1 MSCPDANYSIF
12 QTILKLRPNP
22 LQEKNPPIVV
32 PGDEVAEVNL
42 QPDLAIGSASIAII
56 AILPSERPATN
67 AKNPGLNP
75 QVAMVGKVPPEVA
88 VVSED
93 MNFVGEATGVVIPT
107 DVEGLGVFIKSPRL
121 FITVNGTGFQ
131 I

>member
-1 MSCPDANYSIF
+1 M
-12 QTILKLRPNP
+12 
-22 LQEKNPPIVV
+22 V

-56 AILPSERPATN
+56 AILPSDRPAIF
-67 AKNPGLNP
+67 AKNLGPNP

-107 DVEGLGVFIKSPRL
+107 DVEGLGVFIKLPKS
-121 FITVNGTGFQ
+121 FITVNGTGSQ